1 MLTLAKKL
9 FGSVNER
16 KVRHLKSAV
25 ARINAL
31 EQNFEALS
39 DEALRNKTNEYRQR
53 LARGA
58 KLD

>member
-39 DEALRNKTNEYRQR
+39 D
-53 LARGA
+53 
-58 KLD
+58 